1 MAEKTEPQTNSTPD
15 PQQEFF
21 GGGESGK
28 APPPQP
34 ELDEL
39 EIGGKKFKLE
49 KSAAEAFRAQQD
61 LTRTELERR
70 DQEIRSLRTPPVQPK
85 QEEEFYTPSLD
96 AKFFERPHEYL
107 KQVEERAYKR
117 AETEL
122 TKRYQ
127 SANAEQQFWNDFYRE
142 NPGIDRNKDDRIVR
156 SVVEERRQEFA
167 PFIQVGNY
175 GEVKKRLAQY
185 STEWLLDIHKRYAP
199 KADPTADTVTLEG
212 SSPPTRRAVAKP
224 EAEEKITSISQYI
237 RDKKNYRREREVARS
252 TRKEAS

>member
-1 MAEKTEPQTNSTPD
+1 
-15 PQQEFF
+15 FF

-61 LTRTELERR
+61 LTRSELERR
-70 DQEIRSLRTPPVQPK
+70 DQEIRSLRQPAPQPK

-107 KQVEERAYKR
+107 KQVEERAYQR
-117 AETEL
+117 AEKTLTE
-122 TKRYQ
+122 RYQ
-127 SANAEQQFWNDFYRE
+127 SANAEQQFWNDFYSE
-142 NPGIDRNKDDRIVR
+142 NSALDRAKDHWVTKA
-156 SVVEERRQEFA
+156 VLAERQAELA
-167 PFIQVGNY
+167 PLPVP
-175 GEVKKRLAQY
+175 EAKKRLSQY
-185 STEWLLDIHKRYAP
+185 TTERLLDIHNRYKP

-212 SSPPTRRAVAKP
+212 SSPPTRRADPKP
-224 EAEEKITSISQYI
+224 QEQEPTRISDWI
-237 RDKKNYRREREVARS
+237 RERKNMRREREVARS

>member
-1 MAEKTEPQTNSTPD
+1 MAEKTEPSTQTTD
-15 PQQEFF
+15 PAASQQEFF
-21 GGGESGK
+21 GGGDTGK

-70 DQEIRSLRTPPVQPK
+70 DQEIRSLRQPAPQPK

-107 KQVEERAYKR
+107 KQVEERAYQR
-117 AETEL
+117 AEKTLTE
-122 TKRYQ
+122 RYQ
-127 SANAEQQFWNDFYRE
+127 AANSEQQFWNDFYSE
-142 NPGIDRNKDDRIVR
+142 NSALDRAKDHWVTKAVLAERQAELAPL
-156 SVVEERRQEFA
+156 SVPEA
-167 PFIQVGNY
+167 
-175 GEVKKRLAQY
+175 KKRLSQY
-185 STEWLLDIHKRYAP
+185 TTERLLDIHKRYAP
-199 KADPTADTVTLEG
+199 KADPTAATMTLEG

-224 EAEEKITSISQYI
+224 EAEEPTRISDWI
-237 RDKKNYRREREVARS
+237 RERKNMRREREVARS